1 MTVAGTRASEDEEDG
16 AATADTMPDG
26 RAPTSEY
33 PKPVADDA
41 LEPWALCNAAAS
53 DNVRPNGAPMP
64 MRREPVALTMMKR
77 QATTQPDDE
86 ETRTKSNVTCG
97 NPNLA

>member
-1 MTVAGTRASEDEEDG
+1 MTVAGTTASDETDDG

-26 RAPTSEY
+26 RAPTPEY
-33 PKPVADDA
+33 PGTGADDA
-41 LEPWALCNAAAS
+41 LEPWALCIAAAS
-53 DNVRPNGAPMP
+53 NTVRPNGAPIP
-64 MRREPVALTMMKR
+64 MRREPVDLTMMKR

-86 ETRTKSNVTCG
+86 ETRTKSRVTCG